1 MIGYWISFGLLFPLI
16 LFGCFGFKILAEKN
30 NKVEI
35 TPEMDAAIN
44 RRIFGYIVFYWLCNL
59 FYMSCFINNLICKYI
74 FGGFIMLDIFMNL
87 ARTFSYPKDK
97 TSFMRWGLLQ
107 DFIVGVGLSIYL
119 IYIIPNTKV
128 KEIVIPIIAAIYGG
142 LITLVGVAWTI
153 RKSDIDKNDEEV
165 KKAKPLIFIV
175 NKRREQTKSYL
186 SFTFENSFNNET
198 IFTGDS
204 TYHICP
210 FFLKNADYSFSYL
223 KGICINND
231 IMLTNVAQ
239 VFDKGQTYAC
249 ICDFEFSYN
258 KEINNMYLL
267 LVDMLDNFYALEINF
282 ECSSDDKNDKKDIGI
297 ISGIETFKVEVNF
310 DNFSFTKVSD

>member
-1 MIGYWISFGLLFPLI
+1 M
-16 LFGCFGFKILAEKN
+16 
-30 NKVEI
+30 
-35 TPEMDAAIN
+35 
-44 RRIFGYIVFYWLCNL
+44 
-59 FYMSCFINNLICKYI
+59 
-74 FGGFIMLDIFMNL
+74 
-87 ARTFSYPKDK
+87 
-97 TSFMRWGLLQ
+97 
-107 DFIVGVGLSIYL
+107 
-119 IYIIPNTKV
+119 TK
-128 KEIVIPIIAAIYGG
+128 K
-142 LITLVGVAWTI
+142 L
-153 RKSDIDKNDEEV
+153 

-258 KEINNMYLL
+258 KEINNTYLL

-282 ECSSDDKNDKKDIGI
+282 KCSPDDENNKKNIEI
-297 ISGIETFKVEVNF
+297 ISGIETFKVKVDF